1 MQRAATLSV
10 LALTATVSKAV
21 DQASPNDL
29 PSDAQQTSS
38 NGMLDVRET
47 NRPFFIQDPTD
58 GLCLS
63 GGMFRRCA
71 VDTLWKVEGEAGSH
85 LVRHLAVREDG
96 EGVDIL
102 LTCTT
107 EYDIIHRQPC
117 GLLACCGEIV
127 LERIG
132 GS

>member
-10 LALTATVSKAV
+10 LALTVTVSKAA
-21 DQASPNDL
+21 DQAAQNDI
-29 PSDAQQTSS
+29 PSDAQPSP

-63 GGMFRRCA
+63 GGTFRRCA

-96 EGVDIL
+96 ERFDTL
-102 LTCTT
+102 
-107 EYDIIHRQPC
+107 
-117 GLLACCGEIV
+117 
-127 LERIG
+127 
-132 GS
+132 